1 LLQLTIKNINKT
13 YNNNIHALKNISLD
27 ITTGILGLLGP
38 NGAGKST
45 LLKIISTIM
54 KPDSGELYLNGVNI
68 VKKPNKMREILGY
81 LPQDFGVYRNLNAVE
96 FLNYIASLK
105 GIDTARS
112 KNRILKLLEYVNL
125 YEYRN
130 RPLSSYS
137 GGMLQRI
144 GIAQAFLN
152 DPKVLIFDEPT
163 VGLDPEER
171 VNFRNMLANIS
182 TERIIILSTHI
193 VSDIEAVANKIAIM
207 NNGLLIR
214 YSTPEELLSEI
225 SGKVCEINISSEEFF
240 RNKNDLIVSNS
251 IQRTDGI
258 LARVV
263 GNNTTR
269 YKGRPVSPKLEDAYL
284 YLIKSNFGD

>member
-1 LLQLTIKNINKT
+1 MLQLTIKNINKT